1 MHLRTFMFY
10 VSMGGCSSVQPVP
23 NTCTL
28 ISLHGNK
35 WFASV
40 LKTTSACT
48 DIVIIGII
56 LVLART
62 LGLQQN
68 VCCVKESHVRITFSC
83 SNPYSM
89 TNCCCIKESRARITF
104 SCNNLHDMTN
114 STIEIPEVRVQ
125 LPEWQ
130 ETVHLYVQQTVQMCG
145 NHFPQYL
152 LTQDWMNTRVL
163 ADKC

>member
-1 MHLRTFMFY
+1 MCLLCKDF
-10 VSMGGCSSVQPVP
+10 C
-23 NTCTL
+23 
-28 ISLHGNK
+28 
-35 WFASV
+35 
-40 LKTTSACT
+40 
-48 DIVIIGII
+48 
-56 LVLART
+56 
-62 LGLQQN
+62 
-68 VCCVKESHVRITFSC
+68 VRITFSC

-152 LTQDWMNTRVL
+152 LTQDWMNTRIL